1 MFNPSNVVDVS
12 AYATQAGYNKM
23 MPGGDGKT
31 PNSLDL
37 QGGNS
42 TSILDQKNLLD
53 EKGMESHLHNPGWG
67 PSGGKGVIAQG
78 STPAN
83 FIFRAMVD

>member
-1 MFNPSNVVDVS
+1 
-12 AYATQAGYNKM
+12 M

-42 TSILDQKNLLD
+42 TSILDQKILLD

-67 PSGGKGVIAQG
+67 PSGGKGVIA
-78 STPAN
+78 
-83 FIFRAMVD
+83 